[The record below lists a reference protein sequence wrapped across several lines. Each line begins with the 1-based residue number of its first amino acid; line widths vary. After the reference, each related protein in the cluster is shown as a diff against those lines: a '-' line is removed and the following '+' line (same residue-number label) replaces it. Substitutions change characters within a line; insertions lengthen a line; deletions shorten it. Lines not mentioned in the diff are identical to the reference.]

1 MSEKVQ
7 AVATVHQI
15 TAWSGPLPDPKH
27 LQLYESTCPGAA
39 KSIIEM
45 AAKEAERRHEREM
58 AAIAAKTEKNRS
70 YVGTVFRGQ
79 HYAFAVIV
87 LVLAAATICGFL
99 HEAKLGMVIA
109 GVGLANI
116 AATFIGRRSSS
127 VK

>member
-7 AVATVHQI
+7 AV
-15 TAWSGPLPDPKH
+15 
-27 LQLYESTCPGAA
+27 
-39 KSIIEM
+39 
-45 AAKEAERRHEREM
+45 
-58 AAIAAKTEKNRS
+58 
-70 YVGTVFRGQ
+70 GQ

-116 AATFIGRRSSS
+116 AATFIGRRSSAA
-127 VK
+127 K